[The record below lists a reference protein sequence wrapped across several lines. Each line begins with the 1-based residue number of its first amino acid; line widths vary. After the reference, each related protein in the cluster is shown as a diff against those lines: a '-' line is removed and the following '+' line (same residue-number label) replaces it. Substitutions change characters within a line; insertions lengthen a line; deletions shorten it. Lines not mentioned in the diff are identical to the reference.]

1 MEKEMVDLIG
11 KVAVITGGTRG
22 LGYAIA
28 IELAK
33 SGAKVVIGSR
43 KEKSVQMAV
52 QSLQSKGYSAAGLA
66 GDVSDM
72 NYIRQLAVKAQ
83 ETFGQLDIWIN
94 NAGMAGAYGPTLE
107 IPISEY
113 KDVLATNI
121 TGVYQG
127 SLVAMEIFTRQGS
140 GKLIN
145 ILGRGWNGPVPYQNA
160 YAPTKAWGKNF
171 TLGLAKENENIR
183 INIFAFNPGMVLTD
197 LLTRVHVVAGYE
209 DKLKAFPMVI
219 RLLAKPPE
227 IPARKVAWLASS
239 ATDNMTGKVIQIPF
253 VGQAIFVILQ
263 VLSAKV
269 FNQKLPPMDIHIES
283 VPGAQS
289 INK

>member
-1 MEKEMVDLIG
+1 MEKEMVDLTG

-28 IELAK
+28 LELAN
-33 SGAKVVIGSR
+33 SGAKVVVGSR
-43 KEKSVQMAV
+43 NGKSLQMAV
-52 QSLQSKGYSAAGLA
+52 QSLQNQGYSVAGLA
-66 GDVSDM
+66 GDVSDL
-72 NYIRQLAVKAQ
+72 NYIKQLAEKAQ
-83 ETFGQLDIWIN
+83 ETFGHMDIWIN

-107 IPISEY
+107 IPVSEY
-113 KDVLATNI
+113 KNVLATNI

-127 SLVAMEIFTRQGS
+127 SLVAMEVFTRQGS

-171 TLGLAKENENIR
+171 TLGLAKENENKR

-219 RLLAKPPE
+219 RLLAKPAE

-253 VGQAIFVILQ
+253 VGQVIFVFLQ
-263 VLSAKV
+263 VLSAKI

-289 INK
+289 SNK

>member
-1 MEKEMVDLIG
+1 MM
-11 KVAVITGGTRG
+11 
-22 LGYAIA
+22 
-28 IELAK
+28 
-33 SGAKVVIGSR
+33 
-43 KEKSVQMAV
+43 KSVQMAV
-52 QSLQSKGYSAAGLA
+52 QSLQSKGYSVAGLA
-66 GDVSDM
+66 GDVSDL
-72 NYIRQLAVKAQ
+72 NYIKQLAEKAQ
-83 ETFGQLDIWIN
+83 EIFGHMDIWIN

-107 IPISEY
+107 IPVSEY
-113 KDVLATNI
+113 KNVLATNI

-127 SLVAMEIFTRQGS
+127 SLVAMEVFTRQGS
-140 GKLIN
+140 GKLVN

-171 TLGLAKENENIR
+171 TLGLAKEYENSG

-209 DKLKAFPMVI
+209 DKLKVFSMVI
-219 RLLAKPPE
+219 RLLAKPAE

-253 VGQAIFVILQ
+253 IGQAIFVFLQ
-263 VLSAKV
+263 VLSAKI
-269 FNQKLPPMDIHIES
+269 FNQKLPPVDIHIES

-289 INK
+289 SNK

>member
-1 MEKEMVDLIG
+1 MLDLTG

-28 IELAK
+28 LELAK

-43 KEKSVQMAV
+43 NEDSVQLAV
-52 QSLQSKGYSAAGLA
+52 HTLLSMGYSASGLA
-66 GDVSDM
+66 GDVSDL
-72 NYIRQLAVKAQ
+72 NYIKKLAGKAQ
-83 ETFGQLDIWIN
+83 EIFGRLDIWIN

-107 IPISEY
+107 IPVSEY
-113 KDVLATNI
+113 KNILATNI

-127 SLVAMEIFTRQGS
+127 SLVAMEVFTNQGS

-171 TLGLAKENENIR
+171 TLGLAKENENKR

-219 RLLAKPPE
+219 RLLAKPAQ
-227 IPARKVAWLASS
+227 IPAKKVAWLASS
-239 ATDNMTGKVIQIPF
+239 ATDNMAGKVIQIPF
-253 VGQAIFVILQ
+253 VGQAIFVFFQ
-263 VLSAKV
+263 VLCAKI
-269 FNQKLPPMDIHIES
+269 FNHKLPAVDIHIES
-283 VPGAQS
+283 VPGALS
-289 INK
+289 SNK

>member
-1 MEKEMVDLIG
+1 MVDLTG

-28 IELAK
+28 LELAK

-43 KEKSVQMAV
+43 NEKSVQMAV

-66 GDVSDM
+66 GDVSDL

-83 ETFGQLDIWIN
+83 ESFGRLNIWIN

-107 IPISEY
+107 ISVSEY
-113 KDVLATNI
+113 KNVLATNI

-127 SLVAMEIFTRQGS
+127 SLVAMEVFTRQGS

-145 ILGRGWNGPVPYQNA
+145 ILGHGWNGPVPYQNA

-171 TLGLAKENENIR
+171 TLGLAKENENKR

-197 LLTRVHVVAGYE
+197 LLTRVHVVDGYE

-219 RLLAKPPE
+219 RLLAKPAE
-227 IPARKVAWLASS
+227 IPARKAAWLASA

-253 VGQAIFVILQ
+253 VGRAIFVILQ
-263 VLSAKV
+263 VLIAKI
-269 FNQKLPPMDIHIES
+269 FDQKLPPVDIHIES

-289 INK
+289 SNQ